1 MPSVKSTGFLC
12 KLLHRL
18 LTWSQEKAD
27 SPDLLEFVDPGVALN
42 LP

>member
-27 SPDLLEFVDPGVALN
+27 SPDLVEFVDPGVALN